1 MDDVT
6 LARALHV
13 LAVVHWIGGLA
24 FVTLVV
30 LPLAR
35 SRRSAEDALAL
46 FGAVERRFAAQ
57 VRISVVLVGV
67 TGFWMVDRLALWDRF
82 LDRSFWWM
90 WSMVGLWLFFMLM
103 LFVIEPLLHRRFQ
116 GGVRGDG
123 RAAVRSMLYL
133 HAVLLGLAAITVF
146 GAVAG
151 AHGLSFI

>member
-24 FVTLVV
+24 FVSLIV

-35 SRRSAEDALAL
+35 SRGSAEEGLAL
-46 FGAVERRFAAQ
+46 FSAVERRFAAQ
-57 VRISVVLVGV
+57 VRISIVLVGL
-67 TGFWMVDRLALWDRF
+67 TGFWMVGRLALWDRF
-82 LDRSFWWM
+82 LDPHFWWM
-90 WSMVGLWLFFMLM
+90 WSMVGLWLFFVLM
-103 LFVIEPLLHRRFQ
+103 LFVIEPLLHRQFQ
-116 GGVRGDG
+116 GEAGPGG
-123 RAAVRSMLYL
+123 PAAVRRMLYL
-133 HAVLLGLAAITVF
+133 HAVLLGLAAITVV